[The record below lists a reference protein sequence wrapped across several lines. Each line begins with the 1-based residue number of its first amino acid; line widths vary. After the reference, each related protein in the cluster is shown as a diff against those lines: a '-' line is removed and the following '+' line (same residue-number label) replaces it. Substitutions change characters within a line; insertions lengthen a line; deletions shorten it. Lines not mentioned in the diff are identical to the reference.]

1 MKQIILSVAVLIL
14 SGTAVLYYLNFFQ
27 RGNEVNTVAG
37 KSFYDLSIKS
47 LDGKTT
53 INFKDFK
60 GKKVLCV
67 NTASKCG
74 YTPQY
79 DGLQKLQERYKD
91 KLIVIGFPCNQ
102 FLGQEPGS
110 ADEIGEFCKK
120 NYGVTFQ
127 MTEKIDVKGKNQ
139 HPVYQWLCQKS
150 NNGVQDVT
158 VGWNFGKFLIDEKGN
173 YVAYFPSKVDPLSA
187 EIISKL

>member
-1 MKQIILSVAVLIL
+1 MKQILLSAAVLVL
-14 SGTAVLYYLNFFQ
+14 AGSAALYYLNFFQ

-37 KSFYDLSIKS
+37 KSFYDLKIKS
-47 LDGKTT
+47 LDGKTVYH
-53 INFKDFK
+53 FKDFK

-79 DGLQKLQERYKD
+79 AGLQKLQERYKD
-91 KLIVIGFPCNQ
+91 QLIIIGFPCNQ

-110 ADEIGEFCKK
+110 ASEISEFCAK
-120 NYGVTFQ
+120 NYGVTFR
-127 MTEKIDVKGKNQ
+127 MTEKIDVKGKDQN
-139 HPVYQWLCQKS
+139 PVYQWLCQKV
-150 NNGVQDVT
+150 NNGVEDVT

-187 EIISKL
+187 EITSKL

>member
-1 MKQIILSVAVLIL
+1 MKQIILSVAVLAL
-14 SGTAVLYYLNFFQ
+14 SGTAALYYLNFFQ
-27 RGNEVNTVAG
+27 KGNEVNTVAG

-47 LDGKTT
+47 LDGKKT
-53 INFKDFK
+53 IDFKDFK

-79 DGLQKLQERYKD
+79 ASLQKLQERYKD
-91 KLIVIGFPCNQ
+91 KLIIVGFPCNQ

-110 ADEIGEFCKK
+110 ADEIGEFCQK

-127 MTEKIDVKGKNQ
+127 MTEKIEVKGKAQ
-139 HPVYQWLCQKS
+139 HAVYQWLCQKE

-158 VGWNFGKFLIDEKGN
+158 VGWNFGKFLIDENGK
-173 YVAYFPSKVDPLSA
+173 YVAYFPSKVDPLST
-187 EIISKL
+187 EITSKL

>member
-1 MKQIILSVAVLIL
+1 MKQILLSAAVLIL

-27 RGNEVNTVAG
+27 KGNEVNTVAG

-47 LDGKTT
+47 LDGKKT

-60 GKKVLCV
+60 GKKVLLV

-91 KLIVIGFPCNQ
+91 KLIVIGLPCNQ
-102 FLGQEPGS
+102 FLGQEPGT
-110 ADEIGEFCKK
+110 ADEIGAFCQK

-127 MTEKIDVKGKNQ
+127 MTEKIDVKGKGQ
-139 HPVYQWLCQKS
+139 HPVYQWLCQKE

-187 EIISKL
+187 EITSKL